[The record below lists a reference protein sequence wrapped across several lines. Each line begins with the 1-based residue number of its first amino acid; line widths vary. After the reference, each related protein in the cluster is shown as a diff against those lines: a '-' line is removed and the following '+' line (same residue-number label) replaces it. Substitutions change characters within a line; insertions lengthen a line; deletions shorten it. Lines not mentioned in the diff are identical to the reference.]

1 MKAIIVEIK
10 GSNAAALCDNSSIVK
25 IPNKNYVVGQQVELV
40 AKKKTRSIRR
50 ISAAAACIAMFFG
63 LSATGYAAVTPY
75 SYVTLDVNPSFE
87 YTLNRFDQ
95 VIKVESVNDDA
106 QDVLDELDIPKFASL
121 DKVLKLTIDELYNEG
136 YLTEDEKDIMLLSV
150 CSDKESKSD
159 ELSAKIA
166 EVTDEYKAES
176 DVIEVTEEDRQT
188 AIDHNTTAGK
198 LSLIL
203 DVIEKNDKVTE
214 KDIDELVDKSVKQI
228 KTAMDKSKK
237 PSKDTK
243 EPTEVSENNNGNG
256 NDSHKTPASSVAKD
270 PSKGNSGNPSA
281 DNSSKNPSNGGGSNS
296 GSNVKPEDPTDTP
309 VVTPPAPTD
318 DDDIDD
324 SDITGPGK

>member
-1 MKAIIVEIK
+1 MKALIVEIK
-10 GSNAAALCDNSSIVK
+10 GNSAAALCDNSSIVK

-40 AKKKTRSIRR
+40 ARKKTKSIRR

-106 QDVLDELDIPKFASL
+106 QEVLDEIDIPKFASL
-121 DKVLKLTIDELYNEG
+121 DKVLKLTIDELYSEG
-136 YLTEDEKDIMLLSV
+136 YLTEDEKDLMLLSV
-150 CSDKESKSD
+150 CSGKESKAD
-159 ELSAKIA
+159 ELTTKIA
-166 EVTDEYKAES
+166 DVTDEYKAAS

-188 AIDHNTTAGK
+188 ASDHNTTAGK
-198 LSLIL
+198 LSLIME
-203 DVIEKNDKVTE
+203 VIEKNDKVSE
-214 KDIDELVDKSVKQI
+214 KDIDELVEKSVKQI
-228 KTAMDKSKK
+228 IIAMDKSKK
-237 PSKDTK
+237 PSKEPK
-243 EPTEVSENNNGNG
+243 EPTEVSENSNSNSNA
-256 NDSHKTPASSVAKD
+256 DHKTPASSVSKETN
-270 PSKGNSGNPSA
+270 KGNTDKPVT
-281 DNSSKNPSNGGGSNS
+281 DNSSKNPSNGN
-296 GSNVKPEDPTDTP
+296 SNVKPEDPTDTP

-324 SDITGPGK
+324 SDIAGPGK